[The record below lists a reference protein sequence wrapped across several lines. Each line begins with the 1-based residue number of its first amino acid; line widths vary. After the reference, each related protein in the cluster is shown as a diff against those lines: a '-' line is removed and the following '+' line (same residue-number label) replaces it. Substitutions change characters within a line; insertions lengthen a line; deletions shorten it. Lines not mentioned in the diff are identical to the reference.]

1 MTGGFCGDV
10 CTLPAAGAYRVRAA
24 RRQLAEDDADDLW
37 LLRFWPAEPSPPR
50 WFRRRAAAVPPPDPG
65 WRTLFGYGVT
75 DLLWGLWAARDD
87 TGGTTT
93 AALLRWGEQHG
104 RSTTWLD
111 EPLPAPGPHELDPAD
126 VARQV
131 GCPVPA
137 TLGGMLDL
145 FVAAGVLADDGGY
158 REPSVTPNPEDVLEL
173 PVERRSRLIEQRD
186 LDRFRSFAADLV
198 SVVMW
203 GGTEQTLA
211 GLAERTLVAREDV
224 RATLE
229 WAARGDLLHIAG
241 PLDGQFVT
249 EVGPST
255 G

>member
-1 MTGGFCGDV
+1 
-10 CTLPAAGAYRVRAA
+10 
-24 RRQLAEDDADDLW
+24 
-37 LLRFWPAEPSPPR
+37 
-50 WFRRRAAAVPPPDPG
+50 
-65 WRTLFGYGVT
+65 
-75 DLLWGLWAARDD
+75 
-87 TGGTTT
+87 
-93 AALLRWGEQHG
+93 
-104 RSTTWLD
+104 
-111 EPLPAPGPHELDPAD
+111 
-126 VARQV
+126 
-131 GCPVPA
+131 
-137 TLGGMLDL
+137 
-145 FVAAGVLADDGGY
+145 
-158 REPSVTPNPEDVLEL
+158 
-173 PVERRSRLIEQRD
+173 VERRSRLIEQRD

-211 GLAERTLVAREDV
+211 GLAERTLVEGEDV